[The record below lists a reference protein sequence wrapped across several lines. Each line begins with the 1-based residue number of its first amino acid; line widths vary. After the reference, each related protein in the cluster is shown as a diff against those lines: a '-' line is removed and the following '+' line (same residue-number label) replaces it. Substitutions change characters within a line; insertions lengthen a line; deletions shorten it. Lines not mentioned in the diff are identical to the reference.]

1 MLVYFSEQE
10 PPASMIKLHV
20 IADKEEGWLALVTSM
35 VRVIPLEDPLGPA
48 VITLLLDDCPLPT
61 KVRNKFLSSETI
73 QYAYSKTVVN
83 LLSCF
88 SLFMQSFAQKH
99 GVLLSPQPYGLGLAN
114 FHLLCKRLHSYM
126 ELIKTQIIPKVL

>member
-1 MLVYFSEQE
+1 MIQIFLYFSEQE

-61 KVRNKFLSSETI
+61 RVI
-73 QYAYSKTVVN
+73 IN
-83 LLSCF
+83 LIF
-88 SLFMQSFAQKH
+88 IF
-99 GVLLSPQPYGLGLAN
+99 
-114 FHLLCKRLHSYM
+114 
-126 ELIKTQIIPKVL
+126 

>member
-1 MLVYFSEQE
+1 MLKLELDMNNIWFLKSKSLILISADFSEQE

-61 KVRNKFLSSETI
+61 R
-73 QYAYSKTVVN
+73 VN
-83 LLSCF
+83 S
-88 SLFMQSFAQKH
+88 
-99 GVLLSPQPYGLGLAN
+99 
-114 FHLLCKRLHSYM
+114 
-126 ELIKTQIIPKVL
+126 IIRF

>member
-1 MLVYFSEQE
+1 MPDDFSEQE

-61 KVRNKFLSSETI
+61 R
-73 QYAYSKTVVN
+73 VN
-83 LLSCF
+83 FKKRLSCQQ
-88 SLFMQSFAQKH
+88 SLK
-99 GVLLSPQPYGLGLAN
+99 L
-114 FHLLCKRLHSYM
+114 
-126 ELIKTQIIPKVL
+126 T